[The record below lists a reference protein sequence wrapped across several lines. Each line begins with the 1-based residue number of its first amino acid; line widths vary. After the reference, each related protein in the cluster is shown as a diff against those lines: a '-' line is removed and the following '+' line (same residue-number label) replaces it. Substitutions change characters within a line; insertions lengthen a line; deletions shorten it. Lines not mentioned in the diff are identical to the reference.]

1 MINRYFS
8 KFRQKSQNRLD
19 LKRTGT
25 MTTLDFPLRKKNHEK
40 ISMVTCYDASFA
52 SLIEGTELDCILI
65 GDSCSMVMHGNPT
78 TLPADIGM
86 MVTHT
91 KAVRSKT
98 KKFIVSDMP
107 FLTTRKGLENA
118 VDCAGQLLV
127 AGANAVKIEGVDG
140 QEDIISHLV
149 KSGIPVMSHLGL
161 TPQFYN
167 AFGGH
172 KRQGKTEESVEK
184 IKREAKMAEELG
196 CFSVVLECIPQ
207 ELAEEITQSIL
218 IPTIG
223 IGCGNDCDGQVLVLQ
238 DLLGMSDFTPKF
250 VKKYLD
256 GRNLITV
263 ALNEYVRDVKNGV
276 SNESN

>member
-1 MINRYFS
+1 
-8 KFRQKSQNRLD
+8 
-19 LKRTGT
+19 
-25 MTTLDFPLRKKNHEK
+25 
-40 ISMVTCYDASFA
+40 
-52 SLIEGTELDCILI
+52 
-65 GDSCSMVMHGNPT
+65 
-78 TLPADIGM
+78 
-86 MVTHT
+86 
-91 KAVRSKT
+91 
-98 KKFIVSDMP
+98 
-107 FLTTRKGLENA
+107 
-118 VDCAGQLLV
+118 
-127 AGANAVKIEGVDG
+127 
-140 QEDIISHLV
+140 
-149 KSGIPVMSHLGL
+149 
-161 TPQFYN
+161 
-167 AFGGH
+167 
-172 KRQGKTEESVEK
+172 
-184 IKREAKMAEELG
+184 MAEELG